1 MRSLAGFLER
11 QVLRLEVR
19 WSHWSLDERL
29 AAGFDP
35 ASDPSLAL
43 RAEQLRSPRHRRR
56 LAAWIERLARDSEV
70 DGWGGMSSRV
80 PIVREQVTE
89 ARDSLLR
96 LAEALRDAER
106 VRTRG
111 VAIVER
117 LLSDSESAIYTK
129 TARGAVELQ
138 VQAALGALVEERD
151 PDAESAA
158 TPVSGEWAGQAATTP
173 REAPPR
179 QRPRGGL
186 A

>member
-1 MRSLAGFLER
+1 MGSVARLLER

-35 ASDPSLAL
+35 ASDPALAL
-43 RAEQLRSPRHRRR
+43 RAAQLRSPRHRRR
-56 LAAWIERLARDSEV
+56 LAAWLERLVGDSEV
-70 DGWGGMSSRV
+70 SWSGMSAAV
-80 PIVREQVTE
+80 PIFREQVSE

-96 LAEALRDAER
+96 LAKVLRDAGR
-106 VRTRG
+106 IRPRG
-111 VAIVER
+111 VAMVER
-117 LLSDSESAIYTK
+117 LLTDADSVVYTK

-151 PDAESAA
+151 PFVEGADILSQER
-158 TPVSGEWAGQAATTP
+158 VERAATTRP
-173 REAPPR
+173 EAQPPR
-179 QRPRGGL
+179 RPRGGL